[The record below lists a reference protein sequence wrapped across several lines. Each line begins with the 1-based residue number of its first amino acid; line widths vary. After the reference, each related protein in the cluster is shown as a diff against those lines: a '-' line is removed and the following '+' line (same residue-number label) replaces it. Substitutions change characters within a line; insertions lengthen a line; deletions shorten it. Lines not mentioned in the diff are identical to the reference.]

1 MSPLE
6 LVDDRFEKLAQ
17 ELRAARP
24 VATAELRERV
34 RGLAPPP
41 RRRFDLDFR
50 RLVPAAGAATLVAAV
65 GVAVVLGIV
74 HGSTNRQVLGRA
86 STLAPQQRAP
96 HGAVAQGRPT
106 LSQNSAGGLNPTAGR
121 LQQYDAFLRLRLRN
135 SDELS
140 RQTQDAM
147 EYTHRVG
154 GYVEWARYGAPGKRD
169 ASELALRIPIQHVQ
183 AAIAHFAGYG
193 SLLRQRV
200 VIKDLQNRVDNLAG
214 RIRLVEAD
222 IARTEQQLA
231 GSLTPEQRQGL
242 GQRLRDDRMRVAALR
257 SQSTNAVTRARFA
270 RVGLTMVTGKKP
282 AAASSRFHR
291 TMHEAGSVL
300 LRELEILLYALIV
313 AGPLLV
319 LGALAIAAARARRR
333 RADWRLLERS

>member
-74 HGSTNRQVLGRA
+74 HGSTNRQMLGRA
-86 STLAPQQRAP
+86 STLAPQQRVQ
-96 HGAVAQGRPT
+96 HGAQARPT
-106 LSQNSAGGLNPTAGR
+106 LSQNSASGLNPTARR

-135 SDELS
+135 RDELS

-147 EYTHRVG
+147 GYAHRVG

-169 ASELALRIPIQHVQ
+169 ASELSLRIPIQHVQ
-183 AAIAHFAGYG
+183 AAIAHFVGYG

-200 VIKDLQNRVDNLAG
+200 VLKDLQNHVDNLAG

-231 GSLTPEQRQGL
+231 RSLTPEQRQGL

-257 SQSTNAVTRARFA
+257 SQSTNAITRARFA
-270 RVGLTMVTGKKP
+270 RVSLTMVTEKKP